1 MAQGNPGG
9 SKKILCVRVCATTHT
24 RVVVLGL
31 FFGWFVG
38 DTVDDVIY
46 ARCDGLDE
54 CALLPLIIEE
64 TPPPPNMG

>member
-1 MAQGNPGG
+1 
-9 SKKILCVRVCATTHT
+9 VRVCTTTHT

-31 FFGWFVG
+31 FFGWFVV

-54 CALLPLIIEE
+54 CALLLLIIEE